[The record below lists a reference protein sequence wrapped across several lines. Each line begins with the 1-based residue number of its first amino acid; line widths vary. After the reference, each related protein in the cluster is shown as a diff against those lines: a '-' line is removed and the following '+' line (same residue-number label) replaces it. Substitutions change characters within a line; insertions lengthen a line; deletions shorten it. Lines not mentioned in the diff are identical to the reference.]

1 MGSMSHFGATRGAL
15 IILLISVSGCDF
27 PMGALLGDTEG
38 PAAPITGPEAL
49 GWLRENKNESA
60 LASNRF
66 GETRNAVRFVEQL
79 YSSGARRVIVPSETI
94 NADEDTLVE
103 GGPYADALLVNL
115 PPDEDKR
122 RAVIAICQREL
133 KREGFKL
140 EEGMSGEQIYL
151 WWD

>member
-1 MGSMSHFGATRGAL
+1 MSHLRATLAAL
-15 IILLISVSGCDF
+15 LLFSVTGCDF
-27 PMGALLGDTEG
+27 PMAAILAEG
-38 PAAPITGPEAL
+38 EAAPMTGPEAL
-49 GWLRENKNESA
+49 AWLRENKNESA

-66 GETRNAVRFVEQL
+66 GETRHAVRFVEEL
-79 YSSGARRVIVPSETI
+79 YASGARLVIVPDDTI
-94 NADEDTLVE
+94 NSDADTVGGE

-115 PPDEDKR
+115 PADEDKR

-140 EEGMSGEQIYL
+140 EEGMSNDQIYL